1 MNQISALQFN
11 YQNRSPF
18 WLFLPIAAFVF
29 FGISF
34 LVNPLSSVLP
44 VEQAELAWESVV
56 YLPMCALIIWPLAR
70 VAGGLYALGDK
81 IDNRKAQLSS
91 IIGLLMVTMTISMYA
106 GLYLYL
112 QPFYPD
118 WLNDF
123 INAEYDSVDSSYPWW
138 VIVFDFLGLAVL
150 TPIWEEMIF
159 RGLFFFILLRKL
171 GFWPAAIISS
181 VVFGILHAD
190 IIGST
195 IFGLVLCYLTYKLGS
210 LWPAVIVHIVNN
222 AIASVLLY
230 LPLSETLLEFKQPSL
245 LAGCV
250 TIFSVLA
257 LIWLTKLMVTE
268 PKGSSP
274 LYESK
279 G

>member
-44 VEQAELAWESVV
+44 VEQAELSWESVV
-56 YLPMCALIIWPLAR
+56 YLPMCAFIIWPLAR
-70 VAGGLYALGDK
+70 VTGGLYALGDK
-81 IDNRKAQLSS
+81 VDNKS
-91 IIGLLMVTMTISMYA
+91 IRHSILIGLLMVTMTISMYA
-106 GLYLYL
+106 GFYLYL

-123 INAEYDSVDSSYPWW
+123 IHAEYDFVDSSYPWW
-138 VIVFDFLGLAVL
+138 VIAFDFLGVAVL

-159 RGLFFFILLRKL
+159 RGLFFFILLRKS

-181 VVFGILHAD
+181 VVFGVFHAD

-195 IFGLVLCYLTYKLGS
+195 IFGLVACYLTYKLGS